1 MADTM
6 NNKEIVM
13 EVLAGVF
20 IRRDPTVV
28 SRYFADDYAQHNPT
42 IPNGP
47 DAILSILA
55 ALSPDFSYE
64 PGMVVA
70 DGDIVMVH
78 GRYVGW
84 APKPVVGVDIFR
96 VANGKVV
103 EHWDV
108 LQEEVPAEMTKSGRP
123 MFTKP

>member
-1 MADTM
+1 MA
-6 NNKEIVM
+6 
-13 EVLAGVF
+13 
-20 IRRDPTVV
+20 VV
-28 SRYFADDYAQHNPT
+28 SNKDRDGSIDRSSYPSRPDGGQPVDDDYAQYNPT

-47 DAILSILA
+47 DAILGVLA
-55 ALSPDFSYE
+55 ALSPDFNYE
-64 PGMVVA
+64 PGMVAA
-70 DGDIVMVH
+70 DGDIVMVK

-96 VANGKVV
+96 GSEGKVA

-108 LQEEVPAEMTKSGRP
+108 LQEEVPAELTKSERP